1 MTVATFPRFAR
12 LVQAGLLLLA
22 LPAAAQVKLGETS
35 ANANGMVS
43 SGYTATYGNMTDSTH
58 NWTVGG
64 FGTVSGSYHNPNF
77 LSFTIS
83 PYLNQSRANSNFQ
96 SISNASGVTASANIF
111 AGSHFPGS
119 VTYSEAYNSEG
130 NFAVPGLANF
140 VTHGNSGTFGVN
152 WSENIPDKPSFSA
165 GYQLGSSQ
173 YTVYG
178 TSDQGT
184 NNFHSVNLHSGY
196 RWAGFNLAGYYT
208 NGASHADIPQ
218 IVAGVA
224 TQMHNDNSAL
234 GFTTTHALP
243 WQGSFS
249 AGVNRSSW
257 DGNYLGYR
265 TTGTVDTVNSVATM
279 HPTERIS
286 ISASA
291 NYSDNLSGQL
301 VQSVLSAGGVVEGLN
316 TSDSSNSLD
325 LMGIATYSPMRDLE
339 TDAFVERRTQSFEG
353 QDYGV
358 RSYGGGASYL
368 HKLMGGTFSSSFV
381 LSANVLERNSEDS
394 LGFSTNENY
403 SNEIRGWRMTGSFG
417 YAQNVQTLLIT
428 YMNSYYNFTGNIA
441 RNWGY
446 FNMSLGAGGAH
457 TALTQQAGTANSSQ
471 SYHAGIG
478 YGAWIVANGSYS
490 KADGQ
495 AILTGAGLVTVP
507 VPSPTLPPG
516 LVSLFGGES
525 YAFAASS
532 SPVKKL
538 VFASSFSKSVSSTS
552 SSSISSSNRN
562 NQFNTF
568 VQYQYRKLYFT
579 SGYARLEQGFSG
591 SSAPPQNISSYY
603 MGISRWFN
611 FF

>member
-1 MTVATFPRFAR
+1 MATFPRFAR

-22 LPAAAQVKLGETS
+22 LPVAAQVKFGETS
-35 ANANGMVS
+35 ANANGMIS
-43 SGYTATYGNMTDSTH
+43 TGYTATYGNMTDSTH
-58 NWTVGG
+58 SWTVGG
-64 FGTVSGSYHNPNF
+64 FGTVSGSYHSPNF
-77 LSFTIS
+77 LSFNIS

-119 VTYSEAYNSEG
+119 VTYSEAYNSQG

-152 WSENIPDKPSFSA
+152 WSENLPDKPSFSA

-178 TSDQGT
+178 TNDQGT
-184 NNFHSVNLHSGY
+184 NNFHSLNLHSGY
-196 RWAGFNLAGYYT
+196 RWAGFNLSGYYT
-208 NGASHADIPQ
+208 NGGGHSEIPQ
-218 IVAGVA
+218 IVAGVV
-224 TQMHNDNSAL
+224 TQTRTDNSAM

-243 WQGSFS
+243 LQGSFV

-257 DGNYLGYR
+257 NGNYLGYR
-265 TTGTVDTVNSVATM
+265 TTGTVDTLNSVATL
-279 HPTERIS
+279 HPTEKLS
-286 ISASA
+286 FSATA

-301 VQSVLSAGGVVEGLN
+301 VQSVLSAGGIVEGLN

-325 LMGIATYSPMRDLE
+325 LMGVTTYSPMRDLE
-339 TDAFVERRTQSFEG
+339 TSAFVERRTQSFLG

-358 RSYGGGASYL
+358 QSYGGGASYL
-368 HKLMGGTFSSSFV
+368 HKLLGGTFNGSFV
-381 LSANVLERNSEDS
+381 LSANVVEQNSEDT

-403 SNEIRGWRMTGSFG
+403 SNEIKGWRVTGSFG
-417 YAQNVQTLLIT
+417 YAQNAQTLLVT
-428 YMNSYYNFTGNIA
+428 YMNSYYNFSGNVG

-446 FNMSLGAGGAH
+446 FNMSLGGGGAR

-478 YGAWIVANGSYS
+478 YGAWITANGSYS

-532 SPVKKL
+532 APVRKL
-538 VFASSFSKSVSSTS
+538 VLSASYSKSISSTS

-568 VQYQYRKLYFT
+568 IQYQYRKLYFT